1 MNRVKGINPLKGIN
15 PVKGMNSESAQTM
28 TWGSWG
34 DVAICRDC
42 ADLRPRC
49 ASLVPCPMIGA

>member
-1 MNRVKGINPLKGIN
+1 MSPVKGIN

-49 ASLVPCPMIGA
+49 ASFVPYPMIGA

>member
-1 MNRVKGINPLKGIN
+1 MSPVKGIN
-15 PVKGMNSESAQTM
+15 PVKGMNSECAQTM

-34 DVAICRDC
+34 DVAIYRDC

-49 ASLVPCPMIGA
+49 ASLVPYPMIGA